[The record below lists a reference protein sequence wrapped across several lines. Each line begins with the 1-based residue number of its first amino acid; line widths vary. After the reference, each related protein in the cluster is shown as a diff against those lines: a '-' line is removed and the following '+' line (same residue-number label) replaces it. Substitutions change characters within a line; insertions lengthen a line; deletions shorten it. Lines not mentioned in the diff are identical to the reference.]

1 MELITLLFLTGI
13 GGAVVGVIVG
23 TLLGWKRVLEVLEES
38 QEVRF
43 KNAQLEQEL
52 EALKKKNNTEEPVV
66 IEITTPIDP
75 QNIPMFGE

>member
-23 TLLGWKRVLEVLEES
+23 TLLGWKRVIEMLEES
-38 QEVRF
+38 QELRF

-66 IEITTPIDP
+66 IEITSPIDP

>member
-1 MELITLLFLTGI
+1 MELITLMFLTGI

>member
-23 TLLGWKRVLEVLEES
+23 TLLGWKRVIEMLEES
-38 QEVRF
+38 QELRF

>member
-23 TLLGWKRVLEVLEES
+23 TLLGWKRVIEMLEES
-38 QEVRF
+38 QELRF
-43 KNAQLEQEL
+43 KNAEL
-52 EALKKKNNTEEPVV
+52 EKELGALKKKNNTEEPVV

>member
-38 QEVRF
+38 QELRF

-52 EALKKKNNTEEPVV
+52 GALKKKNGEPVV
-66 IEITTPIDP
+66 IEINTPIDP
-75 QNIPMFGE
+75 QNIPVFGE

>member
-23 TLLGWKRVLEVLEES
+23 TLLGWKRVIEMLEES
-38 QEVRF
+38 QELRF
-43 KNAQLEQEL
+43 KNAELEQEL
-52 EALKKKNNTEEPVV
+52 AALKKKNNTEEPVV

>member
-38 QEVRF
+38 QELRF

-52 EALKKKNNTEEPVV
+52 GALKKKNGEPVV
-66 IEITTPIDP
+66 IEITSPIDP